1 MKNVLQLDTKMYTT
15 GLKVDEDNNLWVI
28 GTYLGQADLDPSN
41 GKTVMSTGKQG
52 LFLSCF

>member
-1 MKNVLQLDTKMYTT
+1 MLQLDTKMYTT